1 MVRGRVI
8 LGAMLLGIGL
18 TRCGVTEGSDGGK
31 ASHGGAG
38 SAGAKAGAATLL
50 LPPDDPP
57 SMQREYPPE
66 FGAND
71 CPGGPPPTLG
81 GAEQCVTLEQL
92 LDDQPRLSVIGGFG
106 ILGTEARWRCPTIA
120 ELMSDSGCSLG
131 EGCCIADAYCGPV
144 ERPGVDGL
152 DQARDGAG
160 GASGSGGTAGA
171 SERDDHRCC
180 YYIVTVC
187 GV

>member
-1 MVRGRVI
+1 
-8 LGAMLLGIGL
+8 MLLGIGL
-18 TRCGVTEGSDGGK
+18 TRCGVTERSDGGK

-38 SAGAKAGAATLL
+38 SADGKAGGSGAATLL

-57 SMQREYPPE
+57 IMQREYPPQ

-106 ILGTEARWRCPTIA
+106 ILGTEAHWRCPTIE
-120 ELMSDSGCSLG
+120 ELMADSGCSLG
-131 EGCCIADAYCGPV
+131 EGCCIADAYCGPM
-144 ERPGVDGL
+144 ERPKVDGL
-152 DQARDGAG
+152 DQAPDGAG
-160 GASGSGGTAGA
+160 GASGGSGGTPGVAGA